1 MSDDSELNISFTAD
15 TSDLEAGAEAAAG
28 LIDSFSAHVADVDP
42 LADQLASISAL
53 TAAFQAQ
60 MAASAAAASQ
70 KIVAS
75 SRGAA
80 AQYASVWKKTVT
92 SVVDTFGDG
101 LLRMARGTESFHAVG
116 LKVAESVETV
126 FVKAI
131 ERTVV
136 SHVVGET
143 TKSAS
148 TTAAQ
153 ATQTAATSAGVA
165 ARTATE
171 QAGQSESLALDLTA
185 TLKKITNAAAAAA
198 AAAFHAFA
206 DVPVVGPALGAAAA
220 AATFVAVESFGALAS
235 ASGGY
240 DIGDENPLVQ
250 AHARE
255 MILPASIAEP
265 LRGMIAAGGAGGAG
279 GAAGVAGAGGAI
291 GLGAAGAGGAIHNWN
306 IQALDSR
313 SFARTL
319 NTSAGRT
326 AVRAAAAVHL
336 RA

>member
-1 MSDDSELNISFTAD
+1 MSDDSELTVSFLAD

-28 LIDSFSAHVADVDP
+28 FVDSFNTHVSNTAS
-42 LADQLASISAL
+42 LADQLASISAMT
-53 TAAFQAQ
+53 TAFYVH
-60 MAASAAAASQ
+60 MAATAAAANQKVTAGAKNAADEYSQ
-70 KIVAS
+70 
-75 SRGAA
+75 
-80 AQYASVWKKTVT
+80 VWKKTVT
-92 SVVDTFGDG
+92 SVVDTFGNG
-101 LLRMARGTESFHAVG
+101 LLAMARGTESFHAVG
-116 LKVAESVETV
+116 LKVAESVENV

-136 SHVVGET
+136 SHVLGET
-143 TKSAS
+143 TKSAA
-148 TTAAQ
+148 TTAGQ

-165 ARTATE
+165 QRTAAE
-171 QAGQSESLALDLTA
+171 QAGQSESLAMDLTA

-206 DVPVVGPALGAAAA
+206 DVPLVGPALGAAAA

-240 DIGDENPLVQ
+240 DIGSENPLVQ

-265 LRGMIAAGGAGGAG
+265 LRGMIAAGGASGAG
-279 GAAGVAGAGGAI
+279 GLGGLGATGAGGDT
-291 GLGAAGAGGAIHNWN
+291 HNWN

-319 NTSAGRT
+319 NTSAGRS
-326 AVRAAAAVHL
+326 AVRGAAAAHL
-336 RA
+336 RG

>member
-1 MSDDSELNISFTAD
+1 MSDDSELNVSFTAD
-15 TSDLEAGAEAAAG
+15 TSDLEDGAQAAAG
-28 LIDSFSAHVADVDP
+28 LIDSFRAHVADIGP
-42 LADQLASISAL
+42 LADQLAAMTAL
-53 TAAFQAQ
+53 TATAFSDI
-60 MAASAAAASQ
+60 AASAAAANKKFS
-70 KIVAS
+70 A
-75 SRGAA
+75 GAKNA
-80 AQYASVWKKTVT
+80 ADQYGAVWRKTVS

-101 LLRMARGTESFHAVG
+101 LLGMARGTESFHAVG
-116 LKVAESVETV
+116 LKVAESVENV

-143 TKSAS
+143 TKAAA
-148 TTAAQ
+148 TTAGQ
-153 ATQTAATSAGVA
+153 GTQTAATAAGVA

-171 QAGQSESLALDLTA
+171 EAGQSESLSLDLTA
-185 TLKKITNAAAAAA
+185 TLKKVTNAAVAAA

-206 DVPVVGPALGAAAA
+206 DIPIVGPELGAAAA
-220 AATFVAVESFGALAS
+220 AATFVAVEGFGALAS
-235 ASGGY
+235 AAGGY
-240 DIGDENPLVQ
+240 DIGAENPLVQ

-265 LRGMIAAGGAGGAG
+265 LRGMIAAGAVGGAG
-279 GAAGVAGAGGAI
+279 GSSGGVASAGGDT
-291 GLGAAGAGGAIHNWN
+291 HTWN

-326 AVRAAAAVHL
+326 AVRGAAAAHL
-336 RA
+336 RGVG

>member
-1 MSDDSELNISFTAD
+1 MANDSELTVSFTAD
-15 TSDLEAGAEAAAG
+15 TSDLEAGAKTAAAA
-28 LIDSFSAHVADVDP
+28 IDSFSAHVGQADP
-42 LADQLASISAL
+42 LGDQLASISAM
-53 TAAFQAQ
+53 TTAFQNQ
-60 MAASAAAASQ
+60 MAAGAVQANQKIAASARSAAADY
-70 KIVAS
+70 
-75 SRGAA
+75 
-80 AQYASVWKKTVT
+80 AQVWKKTVA
-92 SVVDTFGDG
+92 SVVDSFGDG
-101 LLRMARGTESFHAVG
+101 LLGMARGTETFHAAA
-116 LKVAESVETV
+116 LKVAESVENV

-136 SHVVGET
+136 SHVLGET
-143 TKSAS
+143 TKSAA
-148 TTAAQ
+148 TTAGQ

-171 QAGQSESLALDLTA
+171 QAGQAESLSLDLTA

-206 DVPVVGPALGAAAA
+206 DIPVVGPALGAAAA
-220 AATFVAVESFGALAS
+220 AATFVAVEGFGALAS

-240 DIGDENPLVQ
+240 DIGAENPLVQ

-265 LRGMIAAGGAGGAG
+265 LRSMIATGGAVGAGGLG
-279 GAAGVAGAGGAI
+279 
-291 GLGAAGAGGAIHNWN
+291 GLGAAGAGGATHNWN

-319 NTSAGRT
+319 NTSAGRGV
-326 AVRAAAAVHL
+326 VRGAAAAHL
-336 RA
+336 RG

>member
-1 MSDDSELNISFTAD
+1 MADDSELSVSFTAD
-15 TSDLEAGAEAAAG
+15 TSGLEAGAEAAAG
-28 LIDSFSAHVADVDP
+28 LIDSFSAHVADVAP
-42 LADQLASISAL
+42 LADQLASIAAM
-53 TAAFQAQ
+53 TAAFHTQV
-60 MAASAAAASQ
+60 AASSAAANQ
-70 KIVAS
+70 KVAA
-75 SRGAA
+75 GAKNA
-80 AQYASVWKKTVT
+80 ADQYAQVWKKTVS

-101 LLRMARGTESFHAVG
+101 LLAMARGTESFHAVG
-116 LKVAESVETV
+116 LKVAEAVEDV

-131 ERTVV
+131 EHTVV
-136 SHVVGET
+136 SHVLGET
-143 TKSAS
+143 TKAAA
-148 TTAAQ
+148 TTAGQ

-165 ARTATE
+165 QRTAAE
-171 QAGQSESLALDLTA
+171 QAGQAESLAADLSA

-198 AAAFHAFA
+198 ASAYHAFA
-206 DVPVVGPALGAAAA
+206 DVPLVGPALGAAAA

-265 LRGMIAAGGAGGAG
+265 LRGMIAAGGAVGAG
-279 GAAGVAGAGGAI
+279 GSS
-291 GLGAAGAGGAIHNWN
+291 GLGAAGSGGATHHWN

-326 AVRAAAAVHL
+326 AVRRAAAAHL
-336 RA
+336 RG

>member
-1 MSDDSELNISFTAD
+1 MADDSELNVSFTAD
-15 TSDLEAGAEAAAG
+15 TSDLEDGAEAAAG
-28 LIDSFSAHVADVDP
+28 VIDSFSAHVADVGP
-42 LADQLASISAL
+42 LADQLSSISAMT
-53 TAAFQAQ
+53 TAFYGQ
-60 MAASAAAASQ
+60 MAASA
-70 KIVAS
+70 
-75 SRGAA
+75 GAA
-80 AQYASVWKKTVT
+80 NQKVTAGAKNAADQYSQVWNKTVS

-101 LLRMARGTESFHAVG
+101 LLSMARGTESFHAVG
-116 LKVAESVETV
+116 LKVAESVESV

-131 ERTVV
+131 ESTVV
-136 SHVVGET
+136 SHVLGET
-143 TKSAS
+143 TKTAA
-148 TTAAQ
+148 TTAGQ

-171 QAGQSESLALDLTA
+171 QAGQSESLAADLTA
-185 TLKKITNAAAAAA
+185 TLKKVTNAAAAAA

-206 DVPVVGPALGAAAA
+206 DVPLVGPALGAAAA

-265 LRGMIAAGGAGGAG
+265 LRGMIAAGGAAGGGAG
-279 GAAGVAGAGGAI
+279 G
-291 GLGAAGAGGAIHNWN
+291 LGAASGGGDTHNWN

-326 AVRAAAAVHL
+326 AVRGAAAKHV
-336 RA
+336 RG

>member
-1 MSDDSELNISFTAD
+1 MANDTELSVSFTAD
-15 TSDLEAGAEAAAG
+15 TSGLEAGAEAAAG
-28 LIDSFSAHVADVDP
+28 VIDAFSAHVGQTDSIS
-42 LADQLASISAL
+42 DQIASISAQA
-53 TAAFQAQ
+53 AAFQSE
-60 MAASAAAASQ
+60 MAASAAQTNQKIAAS
-70 KIVAS
+70 ARS
-75 SRGAA
+75 AA
-80 AQYASVWKKTVT
+80 EDYAQVWKKTVT
-92 SVVDTFGDG
+92 SVVDSFGDG
-101 LLRMARGTESFHAVG
+101 LLGMARGTETFHAVA

-136 SHVVGET
+136 SHVLGET
-143 TKSAS
+143 TKSAA
-148 TTAAQ
+148 TTAGQ

-171 QAGQSESLALDLTA
+171 QAGQAESLSLDLTA

-206 DVPVVGPALGAAAA
+206 DIPVVGPALGAAAA
-220 AATFVAVESFGALAS
+220 AATFVAVEGFGALAS

-240 DIGDENPLVQ
+240 DIGAENPLVQ

-265 LRGMIAAGGAGGAG
+265 LRSMIATGGGSGGAGGLG
-279 GAAGVAGAGGAI
+279 GSSGANSAGAT
-291 GLGAAGAGGAIHNWN
+291 HNWN

-313 SFARTL
+313 SFVRTL
-319 NTSAGRT
+319 NTSAGRAT
-326 AVRAAAAVHL
+326 VRGAAAAHL
-336 RA
+336 RG

>member
-1 MSDDSELNISFTAD
+1 
-15 TSDLEAGAEAAAG
+15 
-28 LIDSFSAHVADVDP
+28 
-42 LADQLASISAL
+42 
-53 TAAFQAQ
+53 
-60 MAASAAAASQ
+60 
-70 KIVAS
+70 
-75 SRGAA
+75 
-80 AQYASVWKKTVT
+80 
-92 SVVDTFGDG
+92 
-101 LLRMARGTESFHAVG
+101 MARGTESFHAIG
-116 LKVAESVETV
+116 LKVAESVEDV

-136 SHVVGET
+136 SHVLGET
-143 TKSAS
+143 TKTAA
-148 TTAAQ
+148 TTAGQ

-165 ARTATE
+165 QRTAAE
-171 QAGQSESLALDLTA
+171 QSGQAESLAADLTA

-265 LRGMIAAGGAGGAG
+265 LRGMIAGGGAGGAG
-279 GAAGVAGAGGAI
+279 GAGAVGASSGV
-291 GLGAAGAGGAIHNWN
+291 GAIHNWN
-306 IQALDSR
+306 IQALDAR
-313 SFARTL
+313 SIKQYARSSSGAATL
-319 NTSAGRT
+319 GSM
-326 AVRAAAAVHL
+326 VR
-336 RA
+336 RR

>member
-1 MSDDSELNISFTAD
+1 MADDSELTVSFTAD
-15 TSDLEAGAEAAAG
+15 TSDLEAGAQVAAG
-28 LIDSFSAHVADVDP
+28 LIDSFRAHVADVAP
-42 LADQLASISAL
+42 LADQLASISAM
-53 TAAFQAQ
+53 TTAFQSQ

-70 KIVAS
+70 KIVAN
-75 SRGAA
+75 SRSAA
-80 AQYASVWKKTVT
+80 AQYADVWEKTVS

-116 LKVAESVETV
+116 LKVAESVEDV
-126 FVKAI
+126 VVKAI

-136 SHVVGET
+136 SHVLGET
-143 TKSAS
+143 TKATA
-148 TTAAQ
+148 TTAGQ

-171 QAGQSESLALDLTA
+171 QAGQSESLSLDLIA
-185 TLKKITNAAAAAA
+185 TLKKVTNAAVAAA

-206 DVPVVGPALGAAAA
+206 DIPVVGPELGAAAA
-220 AATFVAVESFGALAS
+220 AATFAAVEGFGALAS
-235 ASGGY
+235 AAGGY
-240 DIGDENPLVQ
+240 DIGAENPLVQ

-265 LRGMIAAGGAGGAG
+265 LRGMIANGVAPGAGGSS
-279 GAAGVAGAGGAI
+279 
-291 GLGAAGAGGAIHNWN
+291 GLGAPVGGGSTHTWN

-313 SFARTL
+313 SFARSL

-326 AVRAAAAVHL
+326 AVRGAAAAHL
-336 RA
+336 RG

>member
-1 MSDDSELNISFTAD
+1 
-15 TSDLEAGAEAAAG
+15 
-28 LIDSFSAHVADVDP
+28 
-42 LADQLASISAL
+42 
-53 TAAFQAQ
+53 
-60 MAASAAAASQ
+60 
-70 KIVAS
+70 
-75 SRGAA
+75 
-80 AQYASVWKKTVT
+80 
-92 SVVDTFGDG
+92 
-101 LLRMARGTESFHAVG
+101 
-116 LKVAESVETV
+116 
-126 FVKAI
+126 
-131 ERTVV
+131 VV
-136 SHVVGET
+136 SHVLGET
-143 TKSAS
+143 TKTAA
-148 TTAAQ
+148 TTAGQ

-171 QAGQSESLALDLTA
+171 QAGQSESLAADLTA
-185 TLKKITNAAAAAA
+185 TLKKVTNAAAAAA

-206 DVPVVGPALGAAAA
+206 DVPLVGPALGAAAA

-265 LRGMIAAGGAGGAG
+265 LRAMIAAGGAAG
-279 GAAGVAGAGGAI
+279 GAAGA
-291 GLGAAGAGGAIHNWN
+291 LGAASGGGDTHNWN

-326 AVRAAAAVHL
+326 AVRGAAAKHV
-336 RA
+336 RG

>member
-1 MSDDSELNISFTAD
+1 MADDSELTVSFTAD
-15 TSDLEAGAEAAAG
+15 TSDLEAGAETAAG
-28 LIDSFSAHVADVDP
+28 VIDSFSAHTADVSS
-42 LADQLASISAL
+42 LSDQLASISAMT
-53 TAAFQAQ
+53 TAFHAQ
-60 MAASAAAASQ
+60 MAASAAAANQ

-75 SRGAA
+75 SRSAA
-80 AQYASVWKKTVT
+80 DDYAQLWSKSVS

-101 LLRMARGTESFHAVG
+101 LLGMARGTESFHAVG
-116 LKVAESVETV
+116 LKVAESLEDV

-136 SHVVGET
+136 SHVLGET
-143 TKSAS
+143 TKTAA
-148 TTAAQ
+148 TTAGQ
-153 ATQTAATSAGVA
+153 ATQTAATTAGVT
-165 ARTATE
+165 ARTAAE
-171 QAGQSESLALDLTA
+171 QAGQSESLAADLTA

-206 DVPVVGPALGAAAA
+206 DIPLVGPALGAAAA

-265 LRGMIAAGGAGGAG
+265 LRGMIATGGASGVGGVG
-279 GAAGVAGAGGAI
+279 S
-291 GLGAAGAGGAIHNWN
+291 LGAAGGGGSTHTWN

-326 AVRAAAAVHL
+326 AVRGAAAAHL
-336 RA
+336 RG

>member
-1 MSDDSELNISFTAD
+1 MSDDSELNVSFTAD
-15 TSDLEAGAEAAAG
+15 TSDLEDGAEAAAG
-28 LIDSFSAHVADVDP
+28 FIDSFKAHVADVAP
-42 LADQLASISAL
+42 LADQLASISAM
-53 TAAFQAQ
+53 TTEFYGE
-60 MAASAAAASQ
+60 MAASAAAANQ
-70 KIVAS
+70 KVTA
-75 SRGAA
+75 GAKSA
-80 AQYASVWKKTVT
+80 ADQYAQVWNKTVS
-92 SVVDTFGDG
+92 SVVDSFGDG

-116 LKVAESVETV
+116 LKVAESVEDV

-136 SHVVGET
+136 SHVLGET
-143 TKSAS
+143 TKTAA
-148 TTAAQ
+148 TTAGQ

-165 ARTATE
+165 QRTAAE
-171 QAGQSESLALDLTA
+171 QAGQAESLAADLTA

-265 LRGMIAAGGAGGAG
+265 LRGMIANGGAGGAG
-279 GAAGVAGAGGAI
+279 GSGGAGG
-291 GLGAAGAGGAIHNWN
+291 LGASGAGGAIHNWN

-326 AVRAAAAVHL
+326 AVRGAAAAHL
-336 RA
+336 RG

>member
-15 TSDLEAGAEAAAG
+15 TSDLEAGAETAAG
-28 LIDSFSAHVADVDP
+28 FIDTFRAHVADIGP
-42 LADQLASISAL
+42 LADQLSSTAAL
-53 TAAFQAQ
+53 TAATNNQV
-60 MAASAAAASQ
+60 AASAAAANQ
-70 KIVAS
+70 KI
-75 SRGAA
+75 AA
-80 AQYASVWKKTVT
+80 DAKNAADQYSAVWRKTVS

-101 LLRMARGTESFHAVG
+101 LLKMARGTESFHAVG

-136 SHVVGET
+136 SHVLGET
-143 TKSAS
+143 TKAAA
-148 TTAAQ
+148 TTAGQ
-153 ATQTAATSAGVA
+153 GTQTAATATGVA

-185 TLKKITNAAAAAA
+185 TLKKVTNAAVAAA

-206 DVPVVGPALGAAAA
+206 DIPIVGPELGAAAA
-220 AATFVAVESFGALAS
+220 AATFVAVEGFGALAS
-235 ASGGY
+235 AAGGY
-240 DIGDENPLVQ
+240 DIGAENPLVQ

-265 LRGMIAAGGAGGAG
+265 LRGMIAAGGA
-279 GAAGVAGAGGAI
+279 AGAGGVG
-291 GLGAAGAGGAIHNWN
+291 GLASAGSGGATHTWN

-326 AVRAAAAVHL
+326 AVRGAAAAHL
-336 RA
+336 RG